1 MILKKENGIYFIEE
15 SDSEILSKYSLYRKN
30 ITIMLEKL
38 KKKLKDERKN
48 DKEIDKKI
56 KNLVILLHDVE
67 TYLKDIWEEFWMN
80 IDKYIID
87 IKEQMDLEK
96 NDIHEVLMK
105 IDDICINI
113 IDNMHKET
121 GELNDLENDLN
132 KLKKESLEYYLFDSN
147 EDIFSLLKS
156 KTDREIL
163 MYSTESLNALERKIN
178 DKKRNIRS
186 LEDLKKQVSSIKTT
200 VKTIIEYQN
209 FINGT
214 I

>member
-1 MILKKENGIYFIEE
+1 
-15 SDSEILSKYSLYRKN
+15 
-30 ITIMLEKL
+30 
-38 KKKLKDERKN
+38 
-48 DKEIDKKI
+48 
-56 KNLVILLHDVE
+56 
-67 TYLKDIWEEFWMN
+67 MN